1 MADDGAP
8 RRSDVPAPVVA
19 GVVDLLVYVVVLN
32 LFAEYFPQ
40 VISESFTLSL
50 LTAVL
55 LKGVL
60 ELVRLAKAR
69 VLLRFRQADGPRAKV
84 VAALLLWVVA
94 FSSKFLV
101 LELVNLVFGDR
112 VSLGGFFSVT
122 LLVVILLLSRA
133 GVRWLLPGMDSDA
146 DSRSATPS
154 TL

>member
-1 MADDGAP
+1 MADDGTT

-32 LFAEYFPQ
+32 LFTEYFPQ

-55 LKGVL
+55 LKGML
-60 ELVRLAKAR
+60 ELVRLAKTR
-69 VLLRFRQADGPRAKV
+69 VLTRFRRADGPRAKV
-84 VAALLLWVVA
+84 VAALLLWAVA
-94 FSSKFLV
+94 FSSKFVV

-122 LLVVILLLSRA
+122 LLVVVLLLARA
-133 GVRWLLPGMDSDA
+133 AVRWLLPGINTDA
-146 DSRSATPS
+146 DTDAVRPSRS
-154 TL
+154 